1 MKFPLNPSKIGMDQI
16 IKLTTQMATTAI
28 TQIMIEK
35 IIASAKSLHEDDEFD
50 FDTFFTAENINQVIT
65 MEKMKIAEAR
75 KILNINTGK
84 KTKKDPNKPKKF
96 NGYLLFCN
104 EERVKL
110 KEEDEFKDAEFV
122 DIAKELGSRWRSLTE
137 DEKHDWK
144 EKAIERNSL
153 EVKKPDTPKKTIVK
167 KTTKKKKKTTKKK
180 KKTTKKK
187 KKKKKKLPVIDE
199 ESSDEDFS
207 SDSDMSDSD
216 MSDEGFSSDSDM
228 SDEE

>member
-1 MKFPLNPSKIGMDQI
+1 MDQI

-104 EERVKL
+104 EERAKL

-137 DEKHDWK
+137 DEKRDWK
-144 EKAIERNSL
+144 EKASVINNTGDEI
-153 EVKKPDTPKKTIVK
+153 T
-167 KTTKKKKKTTKKK
+167 TTKKKPKNAKKKESGMKEARKKK
-180 KKTTKKK
+180 KPKKIK
-187 KKKKKKLPVIDE
+187 KPNLSPDTQGIIDFPTQDVVFE
-199 ESSDEDFS
+199 
-207 SDSDMSDSD
+207 
-216 MSDEGFSSDSDM
+216 
-228 SDEE
+228 

>member
-1 MKFPLNPSKIGMDQI
+1 MDQI

-65 MEKMKIAEAR
+65 MDKMKITEAR

-84 KTKKDPNKPKKF
+84 KTKKDPSKPKKF

-137 DEKHDWK
+137 DEKHGWK
-144 EKAIERNSL
+144 EKAIERNKMNGFESSGD
-153 EVKKPDTPKKTIVK
+153 ESKKKTQK
-167 KTTKKKKKTTKKK
+167 KTTKKKKKTKKTKK
-180 KKTTKKK
+180 TKKK
-187 KKKKKKLPVIDE
+187 KKKVSTIEEVSSDDD
-199 ESSDEDFS
+199 ESSTCSSHDDF
-207 SDSDMSDSD
+207 SDMSDSD
-216 MSDEGFSSDSDM
+216 
-228 SDEE
+228 EE

>member
-1 MKFPLNPSKIGMDQI
+1 MDQI

-84 KTKKDPNKPKKF
+84 KTKKDPSKPKKF

-137 DEKHDWK
+137 DEKRDWK
-144 EKAIERNSL
+144 EKASVINNTGDEI
-153 EVKKPDTPKKTIVK
+153 T
-167 KTTKKKKKTTKKK
+167 TTKKKPKNAKKKESGMKEARKKK
-180 KKTTKKK
+180 KPKKIK
-187 KKKKKKLPVIDE
+187 KPNLSPDTQGIIDFPTQDVVFE
-199 ESSDEDFS
+199 
-207 SDSDMSDSD
+207 
-216 MSDEGFSSDSDM
+216 
-228 SDEE
+228 

>member
-1 MKFPLNPSKIGMDQI
+1 MDQI

-104 EERVKL
+104 EERAKL

-137 DEKHDWK
+137 DEKRDWK
-144 EKAIERNSL
+144 EKASVINNTGDEI
-153 EVKKPDTPKKTIVK
+153 T
-167 KTTKKKKKTTKKK
+167 TTKKKPKNAKKKESGMKEARKKK
-180 KKTTKKK
+180 KPKKIK
-187 KKKKKKLPVIDE
+187 KPNL
-199 ESSDEDFS
+199 SSDTQGIIDFPTQ
-207 SDSDMSDSD
+207 DVVF
-216 MSDEGFSSDSDM
+216 E
-228 SDEE
+228 

>member
-1 MKFPLNPSKIGMDQI
+1 MDQI

-50 FDTFFTAENINQVIT
+50 FDTFFTEENINQVIT
-65 MEKMKIAEAR
+65 MEKMKITEAR
-75 KILNINTGK
+75 KILNIGK
-84 KTKKDPNKPKKF
+84 KTKKDPSKPKKF

-137 DEKHDWK
+137 DEKRDWK
-144 EKAIERNSL
+144 EKASVINNTGDEI
-153 EVKKPDTPKKTIVK
+153 T
-167 KTTKKKKKTTKKK
+167 TTKKKPKNAKKKESGMKEARKKK
-180 KKTTKKK
+180 KPKKIK
-187 KKKKKKLPVIDE
+187 KPNL
-199 ESSDEDFS
+199 SSDTQGIIDFPTQ
-207 SDSDMSDSD
+207 DVVF
-216 MSDEGFSSDSDM
+216 E
-228 SDEE
+228 